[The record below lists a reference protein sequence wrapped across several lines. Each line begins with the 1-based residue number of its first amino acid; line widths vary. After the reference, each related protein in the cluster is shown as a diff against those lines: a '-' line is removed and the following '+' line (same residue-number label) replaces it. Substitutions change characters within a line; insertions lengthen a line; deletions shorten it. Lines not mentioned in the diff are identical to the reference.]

1 MGELLTRG
9 TVWLALTLY
18 VAGEIARRRLASSVA
33 ARWLNTLGCAAF
45 IAHVACA
52 FNFYHVWSHAVAY
65 ADTARQTAEMVGW
78 SSGAGLYVNY
88 FFAAVWLVD
97 AFWSWITPSYTA
109 RPVWAIWAVRA
120 FFWFMIFNG
129 AVVFAR
135 GPMRGYGL
143 FLSLALIASWWP
155 RQRTSIDRPSCRL
168 SI

>member
-18 VAGEIARRRLASSVA
+18 VAGEIARRRSASSVP
-33 ARWLNTLGCAAF
+33 ARWLNTLGCAPF

-52 FNFYHVWSHAVAY
+52 FHFYHAWSHSAAY

-78 SSGAGLYVNY
+78 NSGAGIYINY
-88 FFAAVWLVD
+88 LFAAVWLADV
-97 AFWSWITPSYTA
+97 FWTYAARPLWIT
-109 RPVWAIWAVRA
+109 WAIRA

-135 GPMRGYGL
+135 SPWRFYGL
-143 FLSLALIASWWP
+143 LLSLGLIACWLP
-155 RQRTSIDRPSCRL
+155 RRRTSIDRSPCR
-168 SI
+168 

>member
-1 MGELLTRG
+1 MTGMGELLTRG

-18 VAGEIARRRLASSVA
+18 VAGEIARRRSRSSVA
-33 ARWLNTLGCAAF
+33 ARWLNPLGCAVF

-52 FNFYHVWSHAVAY
+52 FHFYHAWSHSVAY

-78 SSGAGLYVNY
+78 NSGAGLYVNY
-88 FFAAVWLVD
+88 FFATVWIAD

-109 RPVWAIWAVRA
+109 RPIWITWAIRA

-143 FLSLALIASWWP
+143 LLSLGLIACWWHKTTVADDV
-155 RQRTSIDRPSCRL
+155 RRL
-168 SI
+168 